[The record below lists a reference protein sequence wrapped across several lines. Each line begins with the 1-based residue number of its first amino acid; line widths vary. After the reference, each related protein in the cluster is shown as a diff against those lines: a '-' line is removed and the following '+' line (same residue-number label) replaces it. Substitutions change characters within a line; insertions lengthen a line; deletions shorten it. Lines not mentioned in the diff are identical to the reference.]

1 MGLAYICL
9 FITAGGTLLFANPIL
24 SLFKLTP
31 ETTAVALRL
40 RFYFCIVVTLYPLA
54 FTITPCL
61 RAAGD
66 VRFCLIGAMTGM
78 WLGRIL
84 CSHLF
89 VSFGWGIM
97 GVGGH
102 CGGLASSVV
111 AFYLPRYLERPVA
124 EERYN
129 DRKGPS
135 PCGGGFLILSGTVQ
149 WALLFHFSNIQWM
162 RGAATNMFQKKAI
175 GKFFHGRPNPDGRQV
190 GIAAGRP
197 EMI

>member
-1 MGLAYICL
+1 MASLVSTLVTAAITANAVMNTLQSIILIPTSAIHLAAVPIVGQCLGAGKAEDAKYYTKWLVGLAYICL
-9 FITAGGTLLFANPIL
+9 FITAGGTLLFADPIL

-31 ETTAVALRL
+31 ETTAVALRLL

-97 GVGGH
+97 GVWV
-102 CGGLASSVV
+102 AIVADWFIRI
-111 AFYLPRYLERPVA
+111 AFYLPR
-124 EERYN
+124 
-129 DRKGPS
+129 
-135 PCGGGFLILSGTVQ
+135 CLSGR
-149 WALLFHFSNIQWM
+149 WL
-162 RGAATNMFQKKAI
+162 KKKVI
-175 GKFFHGRPNPDGRQV
+175 
-190 GIAAGRP
+190 
-197 EMI
+197 